1 MVHGGLWH
9 REGEK
14 ERIWKKKETSRTG
27 LKRREEIGKKRDR
40 AGGKKKG
47 MKRDRAGGQV
57 RKEKRKKKGKR
68 IKGKEN
74 GFRLVENKINS
85 DKIDKKPKKFRKNS
99 RSFGNSNKTI

>member
-1 MVHGGLWH
+1 MEEKRNGPDWAEKK
-9 REGEK
+9 RRDREK
-14 ERIWKKKETSRTG
+14 ERSGRWE
-27 LKRREEIGKKRDR
+27 
-40 AGGKKKG
+40 KKG

-57 RKEKRKKKGKR
+57 RQEKRKKKGKR

-99 RSFGNSNKTI
+99 RSFGNSNTTI